1 MLKQNN
7 LLNMRLWCKYMTN
20 EVENLHSWGREHGD
34 GETENGDCKDLQFA
48 LKKIQKFTGKHQNFE
63 MIDIDY

>member
-48 LKKIQKFTGKHQNFE
+48 LKKNSE
-63 MIDIDY
+63 VYR